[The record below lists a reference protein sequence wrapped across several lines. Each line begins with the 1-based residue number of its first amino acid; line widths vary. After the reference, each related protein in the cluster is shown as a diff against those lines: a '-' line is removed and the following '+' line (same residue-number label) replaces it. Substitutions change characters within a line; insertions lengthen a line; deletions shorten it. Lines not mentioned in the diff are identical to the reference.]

1 MKKKRLKIFSVMLS
15 SIFLFSCATS
25 YQAQPLPFKAPSA
38 YPNAQNIAGATVGA
52 KAYADADEAK
62 ETFGFDIRAA
72 GMLPVQVVFDNQG
85 KHPLEVNSSQTFLE
99 DNEGN
104 LWPVL
109 AGNIAYE
116 RATKYAQTKEIFK
129 EGAYH
134 GFLGAIAGATI
145 GAAIGIVTGQD
156 IGKMTGKGA
165 TIGAASGVVIGGAKG
180 YDAREVQ
187 NKIIDDLKQKS
198 LQSKPIEPNN
208 LAYGIIFFP
217 GEAKS
222 VKQLRMQ
229 VVEKDTGT
237 AHVLIM
243 KF

>member
-1 MKKKRLKIFSVMLS
+1 M
-15 SIFLFSCATS
+15 SCATG

-38 YPNAQNIAGATVGA
+38 YPNAQNIAGAAVGA

-62 ETFGFDIRAA
+62 ETFGFDIRSA

-85 KHPLEVNSSQTFLE
+85 THPLEVNSSQTFLE

-109 AGNIAYE
+109 ASNIAYE

-156 IGKMTGKGA
+156 VGKMTGKGA
-165 TIGAASGVVIGGAKG
+165 TIGGAGGAVIGGAKG
-180 YDAREVQ
+180 YDAKEAQ

-222 VKQLRMQ
+222 VKRLRMQ
-229 VVEKDTGT
+229 IVEKDTGT